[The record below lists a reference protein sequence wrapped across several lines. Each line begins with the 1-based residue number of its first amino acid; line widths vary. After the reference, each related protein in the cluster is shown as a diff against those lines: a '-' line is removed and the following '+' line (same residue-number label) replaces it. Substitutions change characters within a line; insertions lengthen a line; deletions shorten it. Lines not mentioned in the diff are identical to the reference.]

1 MIKDNLTSQDI
12 ISQLEVPQEDSS
24 TPIKDNEAQF
34 IFEFIIKHEI
44 KRTLETGFAYAKS
57 ASHIIAATKQK
68 HIAIDPFQNDYKR
81 LGLKNIE
88 KLGFKD
94 YMDFREDY
102 SHNVLPE
109 LIKKGEKFEFI
120 FIDGDHKFDGEFVDF
135 YYADILLENNGY
147 ILLHDTWMRSTR
159 LVMEFINSNRKDYKE
174 LPTGLRN
181 IALYQKCGVDNRD
194 GMFFKEFFTRKSI
207 ISYNLIMW
215 MSNGKK
221 SILKSLL
228 INLKNRIKKLQPTRG
243 HKTLRG
249 KCHT

>member
-1 MIKDNLTSQDI
+1 MIQDHLTSQYI

-34 IFEFIIKHEI
+34 IFKFIINHKI

-68 HIAIDPFQNDYKR
+68 HIAIDPFQNDYKS

-88 KLGFKD
+88 KLGLKD
-94 YMDFREDY
+94 YLDFREDY

-109 LIKKGEKFEFI
+109 LVKKGEKFEFI

-135 YYADILLENNGY
+135 YFADLLLEKNGY

-159 LVMEFINSNRKDYKE
+159 LVMEFINSNRKDYEKR
-174 LPTGLRN
+174 PTGLKN

-207 ISYNLIMW
+207 ISYNLFKW

-221 SILKSLL
+221 SLLKSFLISLKDRIRKLL
-228 INLKNRIKKLQPTRG
+228 PTSGRSI
-243 HKTLRG
+243 
-249 KCHT
+249 